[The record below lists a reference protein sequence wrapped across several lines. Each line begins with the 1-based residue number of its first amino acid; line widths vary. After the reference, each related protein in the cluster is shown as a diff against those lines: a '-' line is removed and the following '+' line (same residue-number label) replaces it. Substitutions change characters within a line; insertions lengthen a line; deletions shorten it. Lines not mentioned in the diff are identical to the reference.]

1 MNNNKQ
7 SIDILKIKEIKTIKS
22 HSEWVNTILL
32 LNDNRIA
39 SCSDDSI
46 IKIYDID
53 DNYANSLQIKGH
65 TQRINSICQL
75 DSGNLVSCSED
86 LSIKVWSI
94 SKNDC
99 KCEFTL
105 SDVHKEKITKV
116 ISLTNKRFA
125 SCSWDNTIKIFKSEE
140 PFLIK
145 MLKNKG
151 GMFSSIIQIK
161 DKELL
166 ISEEQTI
173 KKEIVSIW
181 DIKRYQCIMSISG
194 IFCHSANSI
203 VQLDERNVLIG
214 GLSKIVVLNFYTGKI
229 EKVIQDSN
237 IKHVTCIC
245 LLKEGK
251 FILCGCEEG
260 KFLLYI

>member
-1 MNNNKQ
+1 
-7 SIDILKIKEIKTIKS
+7 
-22 HSEWVNTILL
+22 
-32 LNDNRIA
+32 
-39 SCSDDSI
+39 
-46 IKIYDID
+46 
-53 DNYANSLQIKGH
+53 
-65 TQRINSICQL
+65 
-75 DSGNLVSCSED
+75 
-86 LSIKVWSI
+86 
-94 SKNDC
+94 
-99 KCEFTL
+99 
-105 SDVHKEKITKV
+105 
-116 ISLTNKRFA
+116 
-125 SCSWDNTIKIFKSEE
+125 
-140 PFLIK
+140 

-166 ISEEQTI
+166 ISGEQTI

-260 KFLLYI
+260 KFLLYDRESKILTQKQTSHKKTITNIIKINDNIIASCSFNNTIKIWSY